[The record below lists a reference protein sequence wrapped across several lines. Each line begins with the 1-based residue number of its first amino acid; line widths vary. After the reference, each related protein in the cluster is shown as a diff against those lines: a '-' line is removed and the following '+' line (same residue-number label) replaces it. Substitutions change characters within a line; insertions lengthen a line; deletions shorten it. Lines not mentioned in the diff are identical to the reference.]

1 MLAMESFLDLIIE
14 FAQFLD
20 GGPEL
25 EDFWAWRQ
33 TFTVGLTCL
42 LALINS
48 RAIGASQ
55 GLVYHGLASIQIRPI
70 NSLAVE
76 GCGGPSRH
84 TPFHQSYSA
93 MGYQS
98 IEPLSLSSR
107 TIS

>member
-1 MLAMESFLDLIIE
+1 MESFLDLIIE

-33 TFTVGLTCL
+33 TLTVSLTCL

-48 RAIGASQ
+48 SAIGASQ
-55 GLVYHGLASIQIRPI
+55 GLVCHGLASVEIGQI
-70 NSLAVE
+70 NSLCAD